1 MIKKKVKL
9 EFLISIFERETPVEL
24 DFLQVSKEYIKYM
37 AKKIKTIVKL
47 TIPAGSAN
55 PAPPVGTALGP
66 HGIKI
71 MDFCN
76 EFNEKTKEMRGSLI
90 PSVITIFEDRS
101 FEFIIKKP
109 PVSDMIKKITGATKR
124 CCHYQATKKSAKLT
138 MAQVEEIAKN
148 KIVDLNTKDLEAA
161 KRSVMGTAK
170 SMGVEIVE

>member
-1 MIKKKVKL
+1 
-9 EFLISIFERETPVEL
+9 
-24 DFLQVSKEYIKYM
+24 M

-47 TIPAGSAN
+47 TLPAGGAN

-76 EFNEKTKEMRGSLI
+76 EFNEKTKEMRGSVI
-90 PSVITIFEDRS
+90 PAVVTIFEDRS

-109 PVSDMIKKITGATKR
+109 PVSDMIKKMAGISKGTGTPGREKVG
-124 CCHYQATKKSAKLT
+124 KLT

-170 SMGVEIVE
+170 SMGVEITN

>member
-1 MIKKKVKL
+1 
-9 EFLISIFERETPVEL
+9 
-24 DFLQVSKEYIKYM
+24 M

-76 EFNEKTKEMRGSLI
+76 EFNEKTKEMRGSVI

-109 PVSDMIKKITGATKR
+109 PVSDMIKKMTGSSKGAVTPGREKI
-124 CCHYQATKKSAKLT
+124 AKLT

-148 KIVDLNTKDLEAA
+148 KIEDLNTKDLEAA

-170 SMGVEIVE
+170 SMGVEIIN

>member
-1 MIKKKVKL
+1 
-9 EFLISIFERETPVEL
+9 
-24 DFLQVSKEYIKYM
+24 M

-66 HGIKI
+66 QGIKI

-76 EFNEKTKEMRGSLI
+76 EFNTRTKEMQGSII
-90 PSVITIFEDRS
+90 PAVITIFEDRS
-101 FEFIIKKP
+101 FEFILKQP
-109 PVSDMIKKITGATKR
+109 PVSDMIKKKAGIEKGTGTAGRETVG
-124 CCHYQATKKSAKLT
+124 KLT
-138 MAQVEEIAKN
+138 MAQVEEIAKA

-170 SMGVEIVE
+170 SMGVEVVA

>member
-1 MIKKKVKL
+1 M
-9 EFLISIFERETPVEL
+9 P
-24 DFLQVSKEYIKYM
+24 
-37 AKKIKTIVKL
+37 KKIKTIVKL

-101 FEFIIKKP
+101 FEFIIKQP
-109 PVSDMIKKITGATKR
+109 PVSDMIKKMTGISKGTGTAGREKVG
-124 CCHYQATKKSAKLT
+124 KLT
-138 MAQVEEIAKN
+138 MSQVEEIAKR

-161 KRSVMGTAK
+161 KRSVIGTAK
-170 SMGVEIVE
+170 SMGVEIIN